1 MKGLPEERAIELAEY
16 IIENNATVRSAAAV
30 FGVSKST
37 VHKDVSQRLKSVS
50 PLLYERCRK
59 VLDTNKSQRHIRGG
73 LATREKYADIRER
86 KKQLALTKKQMLK

>member
-1 MKGLPEERAIELAEY
+1 MKGLPEERAILLAEY
-16 IIENNATVRSAAAV
+16 IIDNNATVRSAAAV

-37 VHKDVSQRLKSVS
+37 VHKDVSQRLKAVS

-73 LATREKYADIRER
+73 LATREKYADIRQR
-86 KKQLALTKKQMLK
+86 KKQVATR

>member
-1 MKGLPEERAIELAEY
+1 MKGLPEERAILLAEY
-16 IIENNATVRSAAAV
+16 IIDNNATVRIAAAV

-37 VHKDVSQRLKSVS
+37 VHKDVSQRLKTVS

-73 LATREKYADIRER
+73 LATREKYADIREQKR
-86 KKQLALTKKQMLK
+86 RLLAR